1 VKLAAFTTDA
11 SRHAA
16 HIDFIFYGLSAI
28 SLGIVL
34 LVFGLVAV
42 FAIRYRRGSSAPR
55 GRLPHFMTNEFEIG
69 WSVATLFLFL
79 LIFWWAATAQLSA
92 LTPPRNAL
100 QVHVVGKQWMWKVQQ
115 PNGLREINEMHAPT
129 GRQVL
134 LSMTSEDVIHS
145 FFVPALRIKQD
156 VLPGRTTYLWFDADK
171 PGVYGLECAEFCG
184 TGHSRMTGRVVIMK
198 PQAYA
203 RWLAAQ
209 PQAEG
214 AGLAEQGEALFR
226 SLGCSGCHS
235 VQSTVHAPDLH
246 GVFNHLVHLSNGR
259 IVLADEAYIRDS
271 ILQPKR
277 DVVIGFKPIMPSF
290 KGVVSDSQIEKLIAY
305 IKSLSVKNEA
315 QQ

>member
-1 VKLAAFTTDA
+1 MNTSYFTAEA
-11 SRHAA
+11 SKHAA
-16 HIDFIFYGLSAI
+16 HIDLIFYGLSLLSI
-28 SLGIVL
+28 CIVL
-34 LVFGLVAV
+34 LVFGLVLV

-55 GRLPHFMTNEFEIG
+55 GRMPHFMTNEFEIG
-69 WSVATLFLFL
+69 WSSATLFLFL

-134 LSMTSEDVIHS
+134 LAMTSEDVIHS

-171 PGVYGLECAEFCG
+171 PGIYGLECAEFCG
-184 TGHSRMTGRVVIMK
+184 TGHSRMTGRIVLMK
-198 PQAYA
+198 PRAYA
-203 RWLAAQ
+203 HWLSSE
-209 PQAEG
+209 PQTEG

-226 SLGCSGCHS
+226 SLGCSGCHAVS
-235 VQSTVHAPDLH
+235 SAVHAPDLH
-246 GVFNHLVHLSNGR
+246 GVFNRLVHLSSGR
-259 IVLADEAYIRDS
+259 TVRADEQYIRDS

-277 DVVIGFKPIMPSF
+277 DVVAGFKPIMPSF
-290 KGVVSDSQIEKLIAY
+290 KGLVTDSQIEKLIAY